1 MDEDDN
7 IDQMVNDLIAV
18 GAIEVDGI
26 DPITG
31 EFLYKVTE
39 KMELVNKDLYNAHLD
54 GIYADTMY
62 FWERGFLEIDDITNK
77 NPIVAL
83 SPKCFD
89 LKAISD
95 LPSDRVPILMSIIK
109 ALDRPN

>member
-1 MDEDDN
+1 MSENDN
-7 IDQMVNDLIAV
+7 IDRMVDDLILA

-31 EFLYKVTE
+31 EFLYKVTD
-39 KMELVNKDLYNAHLD
+39 KMELVNKDLYEAHI
-54 GIYADTMY
+54 GVIYADTMY
-62 FWERGFLEIDDITNK
+62 FWERGFLEIDDITSK
-77 NPIVAL
+77 NPIIAL

-95 LPSDRVPILMSIIK
+95 LPYDRIPVLMSIIK
-109 ALDRPN
+109 ALDITN